1 MDGLQ
6 PTFDISGNNNG
17 MQSMLNTILAH
28 LPTTSSGGTA
38 SR

>member
-17 MQSMLNTILAH
+17 MGNW
-28 LPTTSSGGTA
+28 GGALGHGPGHAEEA
-38 SR
+38 S